1 MAERWLDGHRSLD
14 RSRQRDNHGYRP
26 LQWWFVGRLYEHAG
40 ARQRPAVL
48 VLTGASGGIDF
59 QMAPWVASQGY
70 NVLSLGYFNATGLP
84 ADLLELPREY
94 FVTAIEWLA
103 KRHSTRDVSVLG
115 GSLGAEA
122 ALLIGS
128 YYPDRVRVVV
138 AWMPTHVVWEGID
151 ARARFGGD
159 STFASPGK
167 SRWSLNGRPL
177 PFVRKFISAARLE
190 KLPAASGDQYAPQF
204 DQPIDPAVVIPV
216 ERIRGPVFLVSAGDD
231 LASPSLR
238 MGREVRARVARR
250 AKGPEVQ
257 LLEYPMAGHTIP
269 PPGIGP
275 NLSLGG
281 TY

>member
-1 MAERWLDGHRSLD
+1 MVV
-14 RSRQRDNHGYRP
+14 
-26 LQWWFVGRLYEHAG
+26 VGRLYEHAG

-103 KRHSTRDVSVLG
+103 KRHSTRDVSVVG

-167 SRWSLNGRPL
+167 SRWSLNGKPL

-204 DQPIDPAVVIPV
+204 DQPIDPAVVYLV
-216 ERIRGPVFLVSAGDD
+216 ERIRGPVFLVGAGDD
-231 LASPSLR
+231 LASAVVAYGERSPSSCSETRERTRSSVVGVSDGGSHHTPARNRPQPIPRRNLLIRCRGGRGCVVPMRAFLR
-238 MGREVRARVARR
+238 QSTGCVD
-250 AKGPEVQ
+250 
-257 LLEYPMAGHTIP
+257 
-269 PPGIGP
+269 
-275 NLSLGG
+275 
-281 TY
+281 